1 MGLGHAFP
9 MAVSS
14 YVQLPCCVKKQISLE
29 LASALALTAFSPH
42 LLQWSLSLGGVRV
55 GCDSPPRVTTL

>member
-1 MGLGHAFP
+1 

-29 LASALALTAFSPH
+29 LASALALITFLPH
-42 LLQWSLSLGGVRV
+42 LLQWSLSPGGVRV
-55 GCDSPPRVTTL
+55 DIIAYIGPTTHSHLFSAS

>member
-1 MGLGHAFP
+1 

-29 LASALALTAFSPH
+29 LASALALVIFPPH
-42 LLQWSLSLGGVRV
+42 LLQWSLSPGGVRV
-55 GCDSPPRVTTL
+55 DIIVHIGPTTHGHLFSAS